1 MEGSYMTGKR
11 TMTLN
16 LTEEEMASL
25 EDLSTRFDMSKTA
38 LVRRALRMYHIIQDR
53 MQRGEKLFLEDEA
66 ENKKAEI
73 LVL

>member
-1 MEGSYMTGKR
+1 MAGKR

-25 EDLSTRFDMSKTA
+25 EDLSARFDMSKTA
-38 LVRRALRMYHIIQDR
+38 LVRRALRMYHFVQDR